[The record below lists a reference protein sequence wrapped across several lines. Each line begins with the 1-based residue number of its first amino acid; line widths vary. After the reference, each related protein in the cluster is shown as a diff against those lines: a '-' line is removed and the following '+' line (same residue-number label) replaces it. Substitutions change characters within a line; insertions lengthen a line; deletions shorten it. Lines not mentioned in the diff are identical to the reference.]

1 MTDTPGRG
9 EEVAKPTKGETLG
22 YSLIAMTV
30 VLWSMIE
37 VISKLIQ
44 ADIPPMTIA
53 FLRFFIGGLCL
64 LPFAIFFGRNN
75 KWRQLGLRDW
85 ATLLL
90 LSFLGISLTFSL
102 FHLALYWMDASST
115 AVIISTV
122 PIFAAPTAFF
132 FLGERVRP
140 IALIGIVLGAA
151 GVFMVY
157 LSETSTWRSALGTI
171 MVLFSVLAFTVYSVL
186 MKRLNQRMDPRFSTP
201 ASLWVGSIMMVPLLL
216 LERAPVYRPL
226 PLQSLL
232 ILLFLSVFGVGVS
245 YMFYF
250 MGLSKVKASKGV
262 SLMYLKPFLAG
273 FFAVLFLQEAISF
286 QRALSIVIVGL
297 SLYLI
302 LEEGRVR
309 GMVRS
314 FTRRRSGP

>member
-1 MTDTPGRG
+1 MVGKNGTDDR
-9 EEVAKPTKGETLG
+9 KGSTSSREGLG
-22 YSLIAMTV
+22 YALITMTV

-44 ADIPPMTIA
+44 ADLHPMTIA

-64 LPFAIFFGRNN
+64 LPFALFYARNN
-75 KWRQLGLRDW
+75 KWKELRARDW
-85 ATLLL
+85 VSFLL

-132 FLGERVRP
+132 FLGERLRP
-140 IALIGIVLGAA
+140 IALVGIVLGGA
-151 GVFMVY
+151 GVFIVY
-157 LSETSTWRSALGTI
+157 LSESSTWRSALGTLMMLVCVI
-171 MVLFSVLAFTVYSVL
+171 AFTVYSVL
-186 MKRLNQRMDPRFSTP
+186 MKKLNQRMDPRFSTP
-201 ASLWVGSIMMVPLLL
+201 TSLWLGSLMMAPLLL
-216 LERAPVYRPL
+216 LERAPLFRPL
-226 PLQSLL
+226 PLQPLL
-232 ILLFLSVFGVGVS
+232 ILLFLSVFGVGAS

-250 MGLSKVKASKGV
+250 MGLSRVKASKGV

-273 FFAVLFLQEAISF
+273 FFAVLILKEAISL
-286 QRALSIVIVGL
+286 QRAISIVFVGL

-309 GMVRS
+309 ELIKGWMKN
-314 FTRRRSGP
+314 RSGP